1 MRDERRRGSAWPGE
15 PHAIVQV
22 VIENQVQ
29 GHVKQAVGGLSF
41 DESSDHFNL
50 DRTIQ
55 THFSY
60 QIVPANEMIV
70 ARRQVAQVSARS
82 ML

>member
-29 GHVKQAVGGLSF
+29 GHVKQAVGGNRLAAAEPAL
-41 DESSDHFNL
+41 ESSSGCPDDDWGIL
-50 DRTIQ
+50 ALI
-55 THFSY
+55 
-60 QIVPANEMIV
+60 AV
-70 ARRQVAQVSARS
+70 AVDIDG
-82 ML
+82 